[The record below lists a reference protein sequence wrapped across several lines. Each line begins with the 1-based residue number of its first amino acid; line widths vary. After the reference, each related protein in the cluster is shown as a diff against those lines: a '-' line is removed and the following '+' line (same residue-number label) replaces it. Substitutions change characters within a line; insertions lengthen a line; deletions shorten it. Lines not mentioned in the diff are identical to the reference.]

1 MSYKRNQEFNK
12 QAITMLKNCGIDF
25 DQLKK
30 QGIYK
35 KDFAEWI
42 MGSGLICNND
52 LTWIVFHGSF
62 DFGYLLKL
70 LTGI

>member
-1 MSYKRNQEFNK
+1 
-12 QAITMLKNCGIDF
+12 MLKNCGIQF

-30 QGIYK
+30 QGINK

-42 MGSGLICNND
+42 MGSGLICNNE

-70 LTGI
+70 LTGV